1 MNIHLKV
8 LAALAAALMLCGCQK
23 AADVVFGPTI
33 RSYLMEH
40 PEVLRDVS
48 LELSKKEAKEAQM
61 IAEEEHQASLKALVT
76 YREKIERD
84 PRDLVVNPDG
94 KITVVEFFDYNC
106 GYCKSVAPEIVKLV
120 EENPDVRFVFKE
132 FPIFGAV
139 SDTSAAVAL
148 TPQVKTKGFELHKAL
163 MNERAL
169 DDAALDRHLRAIGVN
184 PAKARED
191 AEAPEVQ
198 QQLADVQT
206 LAHDLGLRGTPA
218 FIIGDEFI
226 PGADVEAVKAAI
238 LKARANLTSV
248 DSAAPAAA

>member
-1 MNIHLKV
+1 
-8 LAALAAALMLCGCQK
+8 
-23 AADVVFGPTI
+23 
-33 RSYLMEH
+33 
-40 PEVLRDVS
+40 
-48 LELSKKEAKEAQM
+48 
-61 IAEEEHQASLKALVT
+61 
-76 YREKIERD
+76 
-84 PRDLVVNPDG
+84 
-94 KITVVEFFDYNC
+94 
-106 GYCKSVAPEIVKLV
+106 
-120 EENPDVRFVFKE
+120 
-132 FPIFGAV
+132 
-139 SDTSAAVAL
+139 
-148 TPQVKTKGFELHKAL
+148 